1 MEIVETR
8 FGLVQESKTS
18 HEIKI
23 GPKSKNRGAGNHDK
37 KRKKKVRG
45 KKQISSYLL
54 SSSKEAKRTVLN
66 SHVLL
71 NNFKT
76 MQIFETPN
84 VPIY

>member
-37 KRKKKVRG
+37 EKKKSKG
-45 KKQISSYLL
+45 KKANFIIPYIFQLG
-54 SSSKEAKRTVLN
+54 SKKDG
-66 SHVLL
+66 
-71 NNFKT
+71 FKFT
-76 MQIFETPN
+76 CSFK
-84 VPIY
+84 